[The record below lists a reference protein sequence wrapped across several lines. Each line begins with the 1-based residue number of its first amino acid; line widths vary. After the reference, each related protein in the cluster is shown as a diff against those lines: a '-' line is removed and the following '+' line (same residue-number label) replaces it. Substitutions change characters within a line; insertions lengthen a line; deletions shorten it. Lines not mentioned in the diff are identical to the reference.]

1 MNKEITM
8 KIRLLSTLFAF
19 AFSGAVFAD
28 HKGEEHGH
36 SHATKS
42 PADAKLF
49 IISPKDGEVVS
60 GTFKVKFGLK
70 GMDVVPAGVNKP
82 NSGHHHLLIDKDKLP
97 KAGVPMGKDVMHFGK
112 GQKET
117 EITLEKGEHTLQLIL
132 GDMAHI
138 PHDPMVVSKKIK
150 ITVK

>member
-1 MNKEITM
+1 M
-8 KIRLLSTLFAF
+8 KTKLLGVLLAA
-19 AFSGAVFAD
+19 AFSGSVLSD

-36 SHATKS
+36 SHVTKS
-42 PADAKLF
+42 AANAELF
-49 IISPKDGEVVS
+49 IISPKDGDEV
-60 GTFKVKFGLK
+60 GEKFTVKFGLK
-70 GMDVVPAGVNKP
+70 GMEVVPAGVNKP
-82 NSGHHHLLIDKDKLP
+82 NSGHHHLLIDKKELP

-117 EITLEKGEHTLQLIL
+117 EITLSKGEHTLQLIL